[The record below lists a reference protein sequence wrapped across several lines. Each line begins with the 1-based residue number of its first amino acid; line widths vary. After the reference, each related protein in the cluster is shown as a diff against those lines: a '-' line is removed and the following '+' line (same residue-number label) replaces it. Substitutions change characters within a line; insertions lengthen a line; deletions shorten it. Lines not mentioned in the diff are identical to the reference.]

1 MSESVGTDKVL
12 STPIGKF
19 EGCDIFIISAENG
32 ETVIQTG
39 KYSEPR
45 PISLEFTESI
55 FTPFVTGKLVIDIP
69 NGILEEGNARITS
82 QDLLIF
88 KLKIPFSLT
97 TDDFIPPIEP
107 SGAFFISSVTQTS
120 SSEKTTTFEMTFMSV
135 EGLNDLTT
143 RIAKSY
149 NKMKRSDIVIDIY
162 DEYIKE
168 NAELS
173 QVTDTLHSDFCCVL
187 PNWSPSKCIKWLS
200 TGSMDSGNP
209 ECTNFFFFQRFN
221 PDGELETIFTSLDD
235 MIKEPTMGEEGRLES
250 GYIVDI
256 LNDEEDP
263 RKENHRER
271 RGILEGKFRIPDI
284 NTTEYGG
291 HGTWGGT
298 LYFYD
303 QTRKKYFEKEFN
315 YREDGPE
322 PFVDKNT
329 KKFIEEN
336 KAIPETLGAP
346 ASYKSM
352 SHKHKFLFHSDEKD
366 EGVDKR
372 ELWLDTTLTQKNLNF
387 YKAFEIDIVGDTN
400 RRVGECVTFANMQI
414 KNLTTEEDTITELDK
429 DKKSMGGKYLVTDVV
444 HRFTFSSSGEE
455 DNQYHLTTLTLMRDG
470 NPNGS

>member
-1 MSESVGTDKVL
+1 MSESVSTDKVL

-55 FTPFVTGKLVIDIP
+55 FSPFVTGKLVIDIP

-107 SGAFFISSVTQTS
+107 SGVFFISSVTQTS
-120 SSEKTTTFEMTFMSV
+120 SSEKTTTFEMTFMSI

-235 MIKEPTMGEEGRLES
+235 MIEEPTMGEEGRLES

-263 RKENHRER
+263 KAHSGFLETSRILDLQTCGNLPAVRSLTNPTANAMASRPTCPPQWSAAHCGARNKRQHPQRHPSTWHPSSCAKTGPAASGLQARPPLPWPQWVHIANRAVPSRARPILRLKRK
-271 RGILEGKFRIPDI
+271 
-284 NTTEYGG
+284 
-291 HGTWGGT
+291 
-298 LYFYD
+298 
-303 QTRKKYFEKEFN
+303 RKC
-315 YREDGPE
+315 
-322 PFVDKNT
+322 
-329 KKFIEEN
+329 
-336 KAIPETLGAP
+336 A
-346 ASYKSM
+346 
-352 SHKHKFLFHSDEKD
+352 
-366 EGVDKR
+366 
-372 ELWLDTTLTQKNLNF
+372 
-387 YKAFEIDIVGDTN
+387 
-400 RRVGECVTFANMQI
+400 
-414 KNLTTEEDTITELDK
+414 
-429 DKKSMGGKYLVTDVV
+429 
-444 HRFTFSSSGEE
+444 
-455 DNQYHLTTLTLMRDG
+455 
-470 NPNGS
+470 